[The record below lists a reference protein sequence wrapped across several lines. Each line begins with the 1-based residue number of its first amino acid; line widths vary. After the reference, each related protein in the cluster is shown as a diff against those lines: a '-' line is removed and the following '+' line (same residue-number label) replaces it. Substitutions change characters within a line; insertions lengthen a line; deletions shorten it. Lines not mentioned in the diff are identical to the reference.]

1 MIRLFSDGLVLVL
14 QWHNLRMFSQVVKF
28 QLRKTP
34 RQLKRV
40 DFARCPTAV
49 RLGAQSDTVL
59 EAVSIKQ
66 KFSETQRRKEWIY
79 Y

>member
-1 MIRLFSDGLVLVL
+1 MAQFADVFSSGEVPASE
-14 QWHNLRMFSQVVKF
+14 NY
-28 QLRKTP
+28 TCE
-34 RQLKRV
+34 LKRV
-40 DFARCPTAV
+40 NVARCPTAV

-66 KFSETQRRKEWIY
+66 KFSETQRSKEWIY